1 MAIVLL
7 LSVTCLMSCV
17 GIHYECFRLL
27 SAHVA
32 RLHTKERWR
41 IMTNILGA
49 LLAHLVEIGVFAG
62 AMAFLHQLPA
72 SWNVGELK
80 GATPGNA
87 ADYLYCSAMS
97 YTTLGFEQITPTG
110 AIRFLIGVE
119 ALTGVV
125 LVAWS
130 ASFTYLQM
138 SRYWGN
144 EPPKHK

>member
-1 MAIVLL
+1 MATVLL
-7 LSVTCLMSCV
+7 LSLVCLMSSV

-27 SAHVA
+27 SAHVP
-32 RLHTKERWR
+32 RLHAKERWR
-41 IMTNILGA
+41 IMTIILGA
-49 LLAHLVEIGVFAG
+49 LFAHLVEIGVFAA
-62 AMAFLHQLPA
+62 AMGFLHRLPE

-80 GATPGNA
+80 GATPGYVP
-87 ADYLYCSAMS
+87 DYLYCSAMS
-97 YTTLGFEQITPTG
+97 YTTLGFEQITPLG
-110 AIRFLIGVE
+110 SIRFLIGVE

-138 SRYWGN
+138 SRFWGN